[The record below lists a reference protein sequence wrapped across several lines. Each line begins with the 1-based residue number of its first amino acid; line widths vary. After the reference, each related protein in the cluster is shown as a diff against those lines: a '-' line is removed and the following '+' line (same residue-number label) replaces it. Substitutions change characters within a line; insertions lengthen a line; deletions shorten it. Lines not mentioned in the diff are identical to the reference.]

1 MPPRSPFAAIADVLE
16 NDWRILGRPEQ
27 IEPEGAWWTIWA
39 YVAGRGAGKTRAG
52 AETVRE
58 WVESGR
64 CGRVGLIAPTQADA
78 RDVLLEGESGLLN
91 VCGKSAWSRP
101 VYQPSRRRV
110 EWPNG
115 AIATLY
121 SAEEPE
127 RLRGPQHDG
136 LWCDELAVWKNAQ
149 SVWDTG
155 MLGLRLGK
163 RPRCIVTTTPRP
175 VPLLRTLLAR
185 AGKDVVIS
193 RGKTRDNA
201 ENLAPSFLSE
211 IVTRYQGTRL
221 GRQELDGELL
231 EDVVGALWSRDLIEE
246 TRRERSALPP
256 LRRLVVGVDPAVSA
270 GEASDETGI
279 VVAGVGVDNEAY
291 VLEDASGKMAP
302 VEWARRAIGLA
313 SKWSADRIVAESNQ
327 GGALVEATMRTVDP
341 NVSFKAVHASKGKIT
356 RAEPISALFEQR
368 RAHLVGVFPELEDQM
383 ATYAAGAPSC
393 PDRLDAMV
401 WGMTELMVDAAPSL
415 GFYEYFAARACE
427 AARGRPVGS
436 ASCAGFCRGCR
447 APDVGSRCRGAGGPD
462 RRIERGRREAAG
474 SMGRLAAGRGRGCR
488 LYRGACAGA
497 AAGREAGGGSG
508 RRRHDDVKRSAG
520 ALKTARERK
529 AAALRGRRCADLGRL
544 LHDDEVA
551 RLSPR
556 ED

>member
-1 MPPRSPFAAIADVLE
+1 MPPRSPFGAIADVLE

-101 VYQPSRRRV
+101 GYQPSRRRV

-149 SVWDTG
+149 AVWDTA

-163 RPRCIVTTTPRP
+163 RPRAIVTTTPRP
-175 VPLLRTLLAR
+175 IPLLRGLLKR
-185 AGKDVVIS
+185 EGKDVAVS
-193 RGKTRDNA
+193 RGRTRDNA
-201 ENLAPSFLSE
+201 ENLAPAFLSE
-211 IVTRYQGTRL
+211 IVGRYTGTRL

-231 EDVVGALWSRDLIEE
+231 EDVPGALWSRDLIEE
-246 TRRERSALPP
+246 TRRERAGLPP
-256 LRRLVVGVDPAVSA
+256 LKRVVVALDPAVSV
-270 GEASDETGI
+270 GEVSDETGI
-279 VVAGVGVDNEAY
+279 IVAGVGVDGEGY

-302 VEWARRAIGLA
+302 VEWARRAVGLYR
-313 SKWSADRIVAESNQ
+313 KWSADRIVAEANQ
-327 GGALVEATMRTVDP
+327 GGAMVETTIRTIDP
-341 NVSFKAVHASKGKIT
+341 NVSFVAVRASKAKIT

-368 RAHLVGVFPELEDQM
+368 RAHLVGIFPELEDQM
-383 ATYAAGAPSC
+383 ATYAAGSPGS
-393 PDRLDAMV
+393 PDRLDAMA
-401 WGMTELMVDAAPSL
+401 WAITELMVLAPAAGM
-415 GFYEYFAARACE
+415 GFYEYLRREHEKMHGAERMVRLHAPASVASVVRLMSGRLVAVPADRIVEMGEADARPLVQWA
-427 AARGRPVGS
+427 GWRPAEGED
-436 ASCAGFCRGCR
+436 
-447 APDVGSRCRGAGGPD
+447 APPD
-462 RRIERGRREAAG
+462 RSPGVETPPPARRSVAE
-474 SMGRLAAGRGRGCR
+474 LA
-488 LYRGACAGA
+488 A
-497 AAGREAGGGSG
+497 AAGG
-508 RRRHDDVKRSAG
+508 VVTP
-520 ALKTARERK
+520 L
-529 AAALRGRRCADLGRL
+529 
-544 LHDDEVA
+544 
-551 RLSPR
+551 
-556 ED
+556 